1 MGRIIKHSQ
10 DMPREYASHTVS
22 IEKGSLLH
30 DIFGSDT
37 LAVNSFHHQA
47 IKQVPQ
53 GFRVTATAPD
63 GIIEA
68 VERSGRL
75 APAYAD
81 GGAWIL
87 GVQFHPEAITN
98 GGNTEFLPI
107 FQKLVEEAAK

>member
-1 MGRIIKHSQ
+1 MEYRLPAGQLQVTRRCLLSGILGGRT
-10 DMPREYASHTVS
+10 RAV
-22 IEKGSLLH
+22 
-30 DIFGSDT
+30 
-37 LAVNSFHHQA
+37 VNSFHHQA